1 MADKVH
7 YFLMKYKGREWSG
20 PAWYSYEKDDNGFPD
35 KVTLEYWHPLHLGD
49 SSSTDWDGKDL
60 IKIYKALQKEH
71 PEIGKK
77 WIQGN
82 IHSHHSMGAF
92 FSGTDNQQLID
103 GANPNIY
110 GSLVVSTKPGK
121 ELAFALSYPDQYNHI
136 HIIEVKDMEVEQVH
150 IEDKDWSKQAKII
163 EKKAKKEKKRTKYI
177 RNKHQ
182 ANLFLNEIPETTA
195 YNNGWHTQSE
205 VDNLFADID
214 DEITADDMDMATFDE
229 IQMEYHMGRLT
240 LKQAQA
246 KLKKEG
252 LDGQYTI
259 SP

>member
-20 PAWYSYEKDDNGFPD
+20 PAWYSYEKDESGFPE
-35 KVTLEYWHPLHLGD
+35 KVTLEYWHPLHLG
-49 SSSTDWDGKDL
+49 SASSTDWDGKDL
-60 IKIYKALQKEH
+60 IKIYKKLQKEY
-71 PEIGKK
+71 PKIGKE
-77 WIQGN
+77 WVQGN
-82 IHSHHSMGAF
+82 IHSHHGMGAF
-92 FSGTDNQQLID
+92 FSGTDNDQLID

-121 ELAFALSYPDQYNHI
+121 ELAFALSYPDQFNNI

-150 IEDKDWSKQAKII
+150 IEDTEWSKQAKVI
-163 EKKAKKEKKRTKYI
+163 EKKAKKERKKSPYMSY

-182 ANLFLNEIPETTA
+182 ANLFLNPSK
-195 YNNGWHTQSE
+195 SE
-205 VDNLFADID
+205 ID
-214 DEITADDMDMATFDE
+214 DLFSDVHEEISGDELDMMTYDE
-229 IQMEYHMGRLT
+229 IQMDYARGRMT
-240 LKQAQA
+240 LEQANK

-252 LDGQYTI
+252 LDGQYVI